1 MTLSRTSPLI
11 TALAATATISLAG
24 ASFAQSCQSDPNR
37 PMVSMASMDNR
48 DGMNIVETA
57 VDAGSVNTLAAALK
71 ATGLD
76 KTLSKKGP
84 FTVFAPTDDAF
95 AKLPKGTVE
104 TLLKPE
110 NRDTLTAILT
120 YHVVPG
126 EFDSSAV
133 TNLGG
138 LTTVNGQRLG
148 FGATNGTVM
157 IDSAAVTATD
167 ITANNGVIHVIDT
180 VMMPTSENIVEV
192 AQSAGQFNTLIAAA
206 KAAGLV
212 PALTGDQPLTVLAP
226 TDDAFAKLPNG
237 TVQSLLKP
245 ENKSKLAAILKY
257 HVIPGRVYA
266 DQAVT
271 AQSAKT
277 LQGGKVF
284 FDVRNGRLN
293 VNGAKVLST
302 DIDASNGV
310 VHGIDTV
317 ILP

>member
-1 MTLSRTSPLI
+1 MPLRTTSTLAT
-11 TALAATATISLAG
+11 LAATATLGLTHTSC
-24 ASFAQSCQSDPNR
+24 AQSWHSEPNR
-37 PMVSMASMDNR
+37 PMVSLAAMET
-48 DGMNIVETA
+48 DGEMNIVETA
-57 VDAGSVNTLAAALK
+57 LDAGSFNTLATALK

-95 AKLPKGTVE
+95 AKLPKGTVQS
-104 TLLKPE
+104 LLKPE

-120 YHVVPG
+120 YHVVAG
-126 EFDSSAV
+126 QYKANAV

-138 LTTVNGQRLG
+138 LTTVNGQRLD
-148 FGATNGTVM
+148 FGSTNGGVM
-157 IDSAAVTATD
+157 IDSAAVTSTD
-167 ITANNGVIHVIDT
+167 IMASNGIIHVIDS
-180 VMMPTSENIVEV
+180 VMMPTDENIVEV

-226 TDDAFAKLPNG
+226 TDGAFAKLPKG

-293 VNGAKVLST
+293 VNGANVLAT

-310 VHGIDTV
+310 VHVIDAV